1 MDSPSYT
8 LNHEEVEKAMQEG
21 VAFAEYLTPEAVELD
36 AHGHAMALALRRT
49 DASAGADATAGQAA
63 VTIPARTILVAAGT
77 QPNTVLGRE
86 DPLHVKLD
94 GNYFQ
99 AVDEHGFRVSPERG
113 AKPETVQVI
122 TSRRTD
128 GRTISFFGDLH
139 PSFAGNV
146 VKAMASATRGYP
158 VIMRILER
166 SPPNPMAGSRLAK
179 LLDYDLRATIR
190 AVRRLTPTI
199 VEMIIHAPAAARA
212 FRPGQFFR
220 LQNYEALALDSQGT
234 RLATEGLALTGAWV
248 DAARGLVSTIVLEM
262 GGSSNICALFR
273 PGDPVVLMGP
283 TGTATEI
290 VPDEAY
296 VLAGGG
302 LCNAVLFSIGQAA
315 RAKGSKVL
323 YFAAYKKLQDRF
335 KIEQIEHAAD
345 TVVWCS
351 EEPPGF
357 SPGRLQD
364 RAFVGNIVDAI
375 EAYGRGSLGSSG
387 IKLNEA
393 ERLIAIGSDAM
404 MAAIARA
411 RYGSLRPY
419 LHPRHRP
426 IGSINSPM
434 QCMMK
439 EICGQCVQLHRDPV
453 TQQETV
459 VFSCSSQDQDLD
471 RVDFPTLRTRLR
483 QNAVQEQLTR
493 RWIEFVL
500 SNRTLADAAVAGAGL

>member
-302 LCNAVLFSIGQAA
+302 RTVFDRTGGESQGFEGALFCRVQKIAGSLQNRANRTCGRHRRLVQRRAA
-315 RAKGSKVL
+315 RFLAGTAAGSGIRGKYRRRHRGLWAGIARLFRDQIERSRAIDCHRLRRDDGCDSACTVWIV
-323 YFAAYKKLQDRF
+323 AALSPPAASSDRF
-335 KIEQIEHAAD
+335 D
-345 TVVWCS
+345 
-351 EEPPGF
+351 
-357 SPGRLQD
+357 
-364 RAFVGNIVDAI
+364 
-375 EAYGRGSLGSSG
+375 
-387 IKLNEA
+387 
-393 ERLIAIGSDAM
+393 
-404 MAAIARA
+404 
-411 RYGSLRPY
+411 
-419 LHPRHRP
+419 
-426 IGSINSPM
+426 
-434 QCMMK
+434 
-439 EICGQCVQLHRDPV
+439 
-453 TQQETV
+453 
-459 VFSCSSQDQDLD
+459 
-471 RVDFPTLRTRLR
+471 
-483 QNAVQEQLTR
+483 
-493 RWIEFVL
+493 
-500 SNRTLADAAVAGAGL
+500 